1 MLCRP
6 WVSVSPKLFGGY
18 LAQENYELIIIWVF
32 IIKYISLCYSVG
44 VFSNFL
50 SWPLWLDLGFYIFNF
65 VQFIKPV
72 LNFICLELFKTVQLS
87 TFYICF
93 HTLKIASRVCSWM
106 LVFIGTLSLEA
117 LDNWVEDYS
126 WEWRV
131 VLAAFKS

>member
-1 MLCRP
+1 MSPNFPFINFIKIRNVGCRWTHIKSP
-6 WVSVSPKLFGGY
+6 SWV
-18 LAQENYELIIIWVF
+18 N
-32 IIKYISLCYSVG
+32 IKYISYSYCVVC

-50 SWPLWLDLGFYIFNF
+50 SWPLWLDLGFSIFNF

-106 LVFIGTLSLEA
+106 LVFIGALSLEA
-117 LDNWVEDYS
+117 LENRVEDYS